1 MSNFNFIIQKKN
13 NLKRVYK
20 GVLSFAI
27 DHDIIK
33 SNKHSSQ
40 GLNFTTQVLRNTT
53 QVLNDPT
60 QVLNDPTQ
68 VLNDPTQV
76 LNGTTQELNDSTHE
90 LRDITQLLRDT
101 TQELS
106 NATHVLYVK
115 LRYLNNQ
122 INSSLYSI
130 NQLINHGLYTCSIAS

>member
-40 GLNFTTQVLRNTT
+40 GLNFTTQVLRNT
-53 QVLNDPT
+53 T

>member
-40 GLNFTTQVLRNTT
+40 GLNFTTQVLRNT
-53 QVLNDPT
+53 
-60 QVLNDPTQ
+60 TQ

>member
-68 VLNDPTQV
+68 
-76 LNGTTQELNDSTHE
+76 
-90 LRDITQLLRDT
+90 
-101 TQELS
+101 ELS